1 MSYEH
6 WVANNRQERR
16 AREIQPRM
24 AILQMN
30 SQLIRRQIVILL
42 LGFSSGL
49 PLALTSTALQAWF
62 TIAGV
67 SVTTI
72 GWLTLIGQPY
82 FYKFLWAPILD
93 RWALPFLGA
102 RRSWI
107 LTTQIL
113 LMLTILA
120 MTQYDPLHHAILL
133 GLLALLIACFSA
145 TQDIAIDA
153 YRTEILPEKERGLG
167 AAIYVTG
174 YRIAGIMSG
183 GLALVL
189 ADLWGWHAAYTFM
202 ALLMGLGIVATALA
216 VEPTLNIKKPRTLM
230 AAVIAPWR
238 EFISRNQAW
247 TLLILIVLYKLGDA
261 FALSL
266 STTFLI
272 RGLNFSLSD
281 VGMVVKVVGMLAT
294 LIGALWGGIWMMRI
308 GLYRALLYFGVLQAI
323 SNLMFMLLALIG
335 KDYLLMVVTIFLEN
349 LCGGMGTAAFMALL
363 MSLCDLRYTA
373 AQFALLS
380 ALASVGRIFVGP
392 FAGVMVTHLGWV
404 TFYFSTFVIAL
415 PGVFLLWW
423 LRNLVEAK
431 PLPTSALHDLS

>member
-1 MSYEH
+1 MS
-6 WVANNRQERR
+6 
-16 AREIQPRM
+16 
-24 AILQMN
+24 L
-30 SQLIRRQIVILL
+30 SFLRRQTVILL

-62 TIAGV
+62 TVAGV

-82 FYKFLWAPILD
+82 FYKFLWAPVLD
-93 RWALPFLGA
+93 HWALPFLGA
-102 RRSWI
+102 RRGWMI
-107 LTTQIL
+107 ATQSL
-113 LMLTILA
+113 LLLTILA
-120 MTQYDPLHHAILL
+120 MTRYDPLHHAVLL
-133 GLLALLIACFSA
+133 GFLALLVACFSA

-167 AAIYVTG
+167 SAIYVTG
-174 YRIAGIMSG
+174 YRIAGIISG

-189 ADLWGWHAAYTFM
+189 ANLFGWHAAYTFI
-202 ALLMGLGIVATALA
+202 ALLMLLGIIATIAA
-216 VEPTLNIKKPRTLM
+216 IEPDLNIEKPKSLAT
-230 AAVIAPWR
+230 AVIAPWH
-238 EFISRNQAW
+238 EFINRDQAW
-247 TLLILIVLYKLGDA
+247 ALLILIVLYKLGDA
-261 FALSL
+261 FAMSL

-272 RGLNFSLSD
+272 RGLGFSLTD
-281 VGMVVKVVGMLAT
+281 VGMVVKVVGILAT
-294 LIGALWGGIWMMRI
+294 LIGALWGGMWMMCI

-323 SNLMFMLLALIG
+323 TNLMFMVLAMVG
-335 KDYLLMVVTIFLEN
+335 KHYGLMILTIFLEN

-392 FAGVMVTHLGWV
+392 FAGVMVAHLGWA
-404 TFYFSTFVIAL
+404 TFYFLTFVIAL

-431 PLPTSALHDLS
+431 TLPTAALQDLS